1 MEQEKNI
8 LDHLGVV
15 VRWRRM
21 ILVSV
26 LGVSLVAAGISLI
39 LPKSYR
45 GRAVVYPPKESQDMF
60 GLSALLGDLPM
71 GLLGMGGSA
80 VSATDFVP
88 VLESERVAHAI
99 ATRYDLMARYEA
111 ETREDLL
118 LMIDDRLDVE
128 LSREQYLTVS
138 YEEETPEL
146 AAEITNAF
154 VDELDRALQER
165 RVEQSRSLRDYLDGR
180 LAEAKKT
187 MLEAERAYNRFQQE
201 HMAIDLEAQAKAQI
215 EGAADMASAYAELYV
230 KREIA
235 GRLMAP
241 GHPKLKQFDLEISGA
256 RKALDDLLMGH
267 GPAGRGQAKPDE
279 ALPDIFIP
287 FRDVPGL
294 GLEALQLMR
303 DVEINNAIYAFVRQ
317 EYEKA
322 RFEEEKETPLVI
334 VLDRAVPPDYRSRP
348 RRTMMVAV
356 AGGLSL
362 AVSLLLAFLLEALS
376 GLEGDNRRKLDTI
389 LRDLKLRGPD

>member
-1 MEQEKNI
+1 MEHERNI

-15 VRWRRM
+15 IRWRRM
-21 ILVSV
+21 ILICV
-26 LGVSLVAAGISLI
+26 LGVSLVTAGVSLI
-39 LPKSYR
+39 LPKAYR
-45 GRAVVYPPKESQDMF
+45 ASAVVYPPKEAQDMF

-71 GLLGMGGSA
+71 GLLGMGESA
-80 VSATDFVP
+80 ISATDFVP
-88 VLESERVAHAI
+88 VLESDRVADAI
-99 ATRYDLMARYEA
+99 AGRYGLMARYEA

-118 LMIDDRLDVE
+118 LMIEDRLDVD

-138 YEEETPEL
+138 YEDETPEL

-154 VDELDRALQER
+154 VEELDRALQER
-165 RVEQSRSLRDYLDGR
+165 RVEQSRSLRDYLDRR
-180 LAEAKKT
+180 LVEAKDD
-187 MLEAERAYNRFQQE
+187 MLDAERAYNQFQQR
-201 HMAIDLEAQAKAQI
+201 HMAIDLETQAKAQI
-215 EGAADMASAYAELYV
+215 DGASEMFSAFAELYV

-235 GRLMAP
+235 AKRMTP
-241 GHPKLKQFDLEISGA
+241 GHPKLRQLDLDIAGA
-256 RKALDDLLMGH
+256 RKALDELLMGRS
-267 GPAGRGQAKPDE
+267 AGDRAQAEPGN

-287 FRDVPGL
+287 FREVPEI

-303 DVEINNAIYAFVRQ
+303 DVEIHNAIYTFVRQ

-334 VLDRAVPPDYRSRP
+334 VLDQALPPDYRSRP

-362 AVSLLLAFLLEALS
+362 AVSLLLAFLLEALA
-376 GLEGDNRRKLDTI
+376 GLEGDNRRKLDSI
-389 LRDLKLRGPD
+389 LSDLRPRGSD